1 MIAGVRPAKMLY
13 CLLSAGKL
21 NLTKLGKTE
30 LATTLL
36 EDPIELM
43 NSSVCTVKDFKYIS
57 GQSAQCLG
65 SNLTHNID
73 KAIFNIQA
81 ISSYRWETPD
91 KHMAK
96 VHREYVELLNKIVFG
111 EKFCKKP
118 KRK

>member
-1 MIAGVRPAKMLY
+1 MIAGVRPAKMLH

-43 NSSVCTVKDFKYIS
+43 NCSVCTVKDFKYIS
-57 GQSAQCLG
+57 GQCAQCPG
-65 SNLTHNID
+65 SNFTHNID

-81 ISSYRWETPD
+81 ISCYMWETPD

-96 VHREYVELLNKIVFG
+96 VHKEI
-111 EKFCKKP
+111 C
-118 KRK
+118 